1 LAPASILVIGETN
14 GLAESVKAYMARVN
28 SSCEIFWAGSIAD
41 GTRMAARPG
50 VQVVIVEHRGTGA
63 WDGLAF
69 LRSVKGSDLPARVVM
84 IAERGIENQRFDALS
99 LGCDSF
105 LTRPFSVEKLCELVA
120 GMLRPDHGFSGRLV
134 GMKLEDVIQMLCYR
148 RDSTLVSVAK
158 NGTRGTIYINNGEI
172 VHAEVGA
179 LSGVEAFCEIISWPD
194 GEFLSQVVLTLP
206 PQTIF
211 MDWQSLLIEGLRDR
225 DEIRHALGPAP
236 MSPFLWEPSQQ
247 PGSEAFPDQ
256 LDQSGIQKRI
266 MIVDDSR
273 FIRKIVHEIVQG
285 DPELS
290 VVGYASNGQEALAK
304 IDELKPDLILLDWDM
319 PVMKGSTALM
329 HIMIKSPC
337 PVVILSGFV
346 GGVGANPFDLI
357 CLGAADFLRK
367 PQSNW
372 RRDGRAEDMIQRIK
386 KACEI
391 KLERV
396 RRLKIPCVVTETAPD
411 EHSRPPSTFVIVLMS
426 STGGC
431 ADLMRIIP
439 TLPDTL
445 PAAVVCLHDM
455 QREALDP
462 LAEYLNARS
471 SVRVASAQPGTVL
484 EDGVCYLHPSVIAL
498 ELERQGTQFAFKMP
512 LGALTRESSD
522 HFLASASAALG
533 DRLVAAILSGDPG
546 QGLGGL
552 RAVKQAGGTVLVQD
566 PAWSLDPRFAEAA
579 LKAGLVDQT
588 HQAGQM
594 AGTLQALIK

>member
-1 LAPASILVIGETN
+1 MIV
-14 GLAESVKAYMARVN
+14 
-28 SSCEIFWAGSIAD
+28 AD
-41 GTRMAARPG
+41 
-50 VQVVIVEHRGTGA
+50 RG
-63 WDGLAF
+63 
-69 LRSVKGSDLPARVVM
+69 M
-84 IAERGIENQRFDALS
+84 ENQRFEALS

-105 LTRPFSVEKLCELVA
+105 LTRPFSVEKLCEFVA
-120 GMLRPDHGFSGRLV
+120 KMLRPDHGFSGRLV
-134 GMKLEDVIQMLCYR
+134 GMRLEDVIQMLCYR
-148 RDSTLVSVAK
+148 RDSTLVSIAK
-158 NGTRGTIYINNGEI
+158 NGTRGSIYIHNGEI

-179 LSGVEAFCEIISWPD
+179 LSGVEAFYEIMSWPD
-194 GEFLSQVVLTLP
+194 GEFHSQMVLALP
-206 PQTIF
+206 QQTIF

-236 MSPFLWEPSQQ
+236 LATSFGEPLQQ
-247 PGSEAFPDQ
+247 PGSETFTDQ
-256 LDQSGIQKRI
+256 RDQSPVQKRI

-285 DPELS
+285 DPELT

-357 CLGAADFLRK
+357 CLGAADFMRK

-372 RRDGRAEDMIQRIK
+372 RRDGRAEDMIMRIK
-386 KACEI
+386 KACQI

-396 RRLKIPCVVTETAPD
+396 RRVRIPAIITETASKGRSPQP
-411 EHSRPPSTFVIVLMS
+411 SRSLIVLIS
-426 STGGC
+426 STGGS

-439 TLPDTL
+439 ELPDTIS
-445 PAAVVCLHDM
+445 AAVVCLHNM
-455 QREALDP
+455 QREALEP

-471 SVRVASAQPGTVL
+471 SVGVGAPQPGTVL
-484 EDGVCYLHPSVIAL
+484 TDGVCYLHPSAIPM
-498 ELERQGTQFAFKMP
+498 ELQRRGTQFVF
-512 LGALTRESSD
+512 ALPSRTSSRD
-522 HFLASASAALG
+522 PSDRFLISASACLR
-533 DRLVAAILSGDPG
+533 DRLVAAILSGDHG
-546 QGLGGL
+546 QGLAGL
-552 RAVKQAGGTVLVQD
+552 RAVKQAGGMVLAQD

-594 AGTLQALIK
+594 AGTLQTLIK